1 MKHLVIT
8 IGCEYGAKGNAIGK
22 KIAQDLGIKFYDRDL
37 VDEIIKEVGIPTDI
51 MDRVEEGGTIAGKGA
66 QGDVRG
72 SFSKY
77 ADLTDRA
84 IHVQKQIIRKLA
96 QKEACVIIG
105 RSADYILTNKHYN
118 NKELP
123 SLPYARTSRHA
134 APDQFSI
141 VPSLA

>member
-96 QKEACVIIG
+96 QSEIFDRSPNTLSRKLFFSKNIGELSSATFIFSRIIAEE
-105 RSADYILTNKHYN
+105 SPAI
-118 NKELP
+118 
-123 SLPYARTSRHA
+123 
-134 APDQFSI
+134 
-141 VPSLA
+141 

>member
-1 MKHLVIT
+1 
-8 IGCEYGAKGNAIGK
+8 CEYGAKGNAIGK

-105 RSADYILTNKHYN
+105 RSADYILKDT
-118 NKELP
+118 EG
-123 SLPYARTSRHA
+123 
-134 APDQFSI
+134 I
-141 VPSLA
+141 